1 MESII
6 IEPSNDK
13 FYIPHVEFNVETGY
27 CLIEGESFLE
37 DTYRFYSRLNDWVD
51 AYFSEGKKTLDFN
64 MKFAY
69 FNTSSSK
76 AVLELLLKLKKHIDR
91 GHEITVKWHYPEPD
105 HNDMLEEGEDFADDT
120 DLAIEFVP
128 YEEEE

>member
-1 MESII
+1 MENII

-13 FYIPHVEFNVETGY
+13 FYIPHVEFIAETGY

-37 DTYRFYSRLNDWVD
+37 DTYRFYARLTKWIDE
-51 AYFSEGKKTLDFN
+51 YFAEGTKSLDFN

-76 AVLELLLKLKKHIDR
+76 AVLEILLQVKKYLDE
-91 GHEITVKWHYPEPD
+91 GHEVKVNWYYPDPD
-105 HNDMLEEGEDFADDT
+105 HNDMLEEGEDFAEDT
-120 DLAIEFVP
+120 DLPINFIS
-128 YEEEE
+128 YTEEE